1 MGFFRDISPVRA
13 ASDLKAY
20 WFDQQEHKW
29 RFLALSAAC
38 TIAIFGAFI
47 SESGFEVQWKRPE
60 ITWVT
65 SLEPGRSDAQIRRE
79 IEANQ
84 LLKEKR
90 EAERLKREEER
101 KAQYRRLAEQLGMD
115 TE

>member
-13 ASDLKAY
+13 IGDIKAY

-29 RFLALSAAC
+29 RFLALSLAS
-38 TIAIFGAFI
+38 TIAIFGAFF

-65 SLEPGRSDAQIRRE
+65 SLDPGRSDAQITAE
-79 IEANQ
+79 NIANQ
-84 LLKEKR
+84 ARKEKL
-90 EAERLKREEER
+90 EAQRLAREEER
-101 KAQYRRLAEQLGMD
+101 KAQFRRLADQLGMD